1 MGRRILPRI
10 DRALIADS
18 EIPIEPMSS
27 ITPNSTRRRAGTVH
41 ARRFRATRMLRLGRR
56 RRDVAAQALR
66 EMGNL
71 VGGGLVVG
79 QFIGRG
85 SFSVPLL
92 LGGIIAWVLFAMG
105 AVVCT
110 KEEDNG

>member
-1 MGRRILPRI
+1 
-10 DRALIADS
+10 
-18 EIPIEPMSS
+18 
-27 ITPNSTRRRAGTVH
+27 
-41 ARRFRATRMLRLGRR
+41 MLRLGRR
-56 RRDVAAQALR
+56 RRDIAAQALR

-71 VGGGLVVG
+71 IGGGLVVG

-85 SFSVPLL
+85 PISIPLL
-92 LGGIIAWVLFAMG
+92 LGGSIAWVVLASA